1 MSICEVSA
9 VRIVVTHLTRV
20 RGGYICVAGLDLE
33 TRRHVRPVLAAGP
46 LPFDLL
52 ARYGG
57 PFDIGRVVDLGPA
70 RPAPQP
76 PHVEDYLFAVA
87 QLKPGEALPG
97 GEFWNLLRGATR
109 RTLGEIFGE
118 CLKPIGR
125 NSRGTEVGQG
135 RASLGC
141 LVPGSPPRL
150 WCTEA
155 RGSKPGRIR
164 ITLGQGQTQV
174 ILGVTDLRL
183 YRHDHMTPDPRCI
196 RRVADRL
203 ASADAV
209 ILGVG
214 LTRPFA
220 ASSHAARE
228 YHWLQVTNLHF
239 PGDPV
244 WELG

>member
-1 MSICEVSA
+1 

-33 TRRHVRPVLAAGP
+33 TRRHVRPVLAGGP

-57 PFDIGRVVDLGPA
+57 PFDVGRIVDLGPA
-70 RPAPQP
+70 RPAPRP
-76 PHVEDYLFAVA
+76 PHVEDHLVA
-87 QLKPGEALPG
+87 LAQVKPGDAIRG
-97 GEFWNLLRGATR
+97 SVFWDLLQRVAK
-109 RTLGEIFGE
+109 RTLRDLFGE
-118 CLKPIGR
+118 HLKPIGR
-125 NSRGTEVGQG
+125 NAQGTEVGKG

-141 LVPGSPPRL
+141 LVPAAPPRL
-150 WCTEA
+150 WCTEPC
-155 RGSKPGRIR
+155 GSQPGRIR
-164 ITLGQGQTQV
+164 IALGDGQV
-174 ILGVTDLRL
+174 RAIVGVTDLRL
-183 YRHDHMTPDPRCI
+183 YRHDHMTPDPLGI
-196 RRVADRL
+196 RRAADRL
-203 ASADAV
+203 AKADPV

-220 ASSHAARE
+220 ASRHAPRE

-239 PGDPV
+239 AGEPV

>member
-1 MSICEVSA
+1 M
-9 VRIVVTHLTRV
+9 RIVVTHLTRV

-33 TRRHVRPVLAAGP
+33 TRRHVRPVLAGGP

-76 PHVEDYLFAVA
+76 PHLEDHLVA
-87 QLKPGEALPG
+87 LAHVKRGEAMRSAA
-97 GEFWNLLRGATR
+97 FWDLLQRVAKPALR
-109 RTLGEIFGE
+109 DLFGE
-118 CLKPIGR
+118 QLKPIGR
-125 NSRGTEVGQG
+125 NSQGTEVGEG

-141 LVPGSPPRL
+141 LIPASPPRL
-150 WCTEA
+150 WCTEPC
-155 RGSKPGRIR
+155 GSKPGRIR
-164 ITLGQGQTQV
+164 IALCDGQLQAT
-174 ILGVTDLRL
+174 LGVTDLRL